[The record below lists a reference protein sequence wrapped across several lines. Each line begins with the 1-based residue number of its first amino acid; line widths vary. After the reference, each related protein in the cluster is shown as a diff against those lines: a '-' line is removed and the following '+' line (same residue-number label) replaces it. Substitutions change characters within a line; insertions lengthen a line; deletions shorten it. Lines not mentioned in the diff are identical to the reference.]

1 MNEPC
6 KEPRKEREEEA
17 ASPCS
22 LRFFCLCQ
30 EMGYDGDRY
39 LSLVT
44 SCKEES
50 SPRQDSSTSMSRA
63 RK

>member
-1 MNEPC
+1 MNRARSLGEG
-6 KEPRKEREEEA
+6 EEEA
-17 ASPCS
+17 ASLCS

-30 EMGYDGDRY
+30 EMGYDGDRS
-39 LSLVT
+39 LLLVT
-44 SCKEES
+44 SCEEEF